1 MFEAP
6 PRAEPTIAMSQPLAA
21 SPSSSPRLGLALG
34 GGGARGIAHIHV
46 LRALDELGLR
56 PAHIAGTSIGALIGA
71 AYAAGLTG
79 LEIEDHVLQSL
90 AHRRLVVGKLWR
102 TRPTSLGEFLA
113 DGGFRFGQLNAE
125 RVVSVFLPDAVPKKL
140 EELRTP
146 LTVMATSFF
155 AGCERP
161 LREGDL
167 PSAVGASVA
176 LPAVFRPVR
185 RDGEVL
191 IDGGI
196 SNPLPFDIVAEHT
209 DFVVASDVTGGPLDS
224 GSVLP
229 SPMEAMFGASQLMMH
244 AIIRAKLGCVAPDV
258 LIRPEVSTYKV
269 LDFMRARLILEET
282 APVREETK
290 RCIGEALEARLSLA
304 G

>member
-1 MFEAP
+1 MNQHTIPSAVP
-6 PRAEPTIAMSQPLAA
+6 AE
-21 SPSSSPRLGLALG
+21 PRLGLALG

-56 PAHIAGTSIGALIGA
+56 PSHIAGTSIGALMGA

-90 AHRRLVVGKLWR
+90 AHRRLVMGKLWR
-102 TRPTSLGEFLA
+102 TRPANISEFLA

-125 RVVSVFLPDAVPKKL
+125 KVVAVFLPDAVPKSFA
-140 EELRTP
+140 ELRIP

-167 PSAVGASVA
+167 ASAVGASVA

-185 RDGEVL
+185 RDEEVL

-196 SNPLPFDIVAEHT
+196 SNPMPFDIVSQDT
-209 DFVVASDVTGGPLDS
+209 DFVVASDVTGGPVNTGTL
-224 GSVLP
+224 LP

-244 AIIRAKLGCVAPDV
+244 AIIRAKLACVSPDV
-258 LIRPEVSTYKV
+258 LIQPEVSIYKV
-269 LDFMRARLILEET
+269 LDFMRARVIIEET
-282 APVREETK
+282 AMVREDAK
-290 RCIGEALEARLSLA
+290 RRIGEALEARLRLA

>member
-1 MFEAP
+1 
-6 PRAEPTIAMSQPLAA
+6 MSQLPA
-21 SPSSSPRLGLALG
+21 SPVSAALPRLGLALG

-71 AYAAGLTG
+71 AYSAGLTG
-79 LEIEDHVLQSL
+79 IEIEDHVLQSL

-102 TRPTSLGEFLA
+102 TRPASLGEFLA

-125 RVVSVFLPDAVPKKL
+125 KVVAAFLPEIVPKTF
-140 EELRTP
+140 EELRIP

-155 AGCERP
+155 AGGERP
-161 LREGDL
+161 LRTGDL

-185 RDGEVL
+185 RDEEVL

-196 SNPLPFDIVAEHT
+196 SNPLPFDVVAEET
-209 DFVVASDVTGGPLDS
+209 DFVVACDVTGGPVDS
-224 GSVLP
+224 GSLMP

-244 AIIRAKLGCVAPDV
+244 AIIRAKLGCIAPDV
-258 LIRPEVSTYKV
+258 LIQPEVSTYKV
-269 LDFMRARLILEET
+269 LDFMRARVIIEET
-282 APVREETK
+282 AALREETK
-290 RCIGEALEARLSLA
+290 RRVGEALEARLRLA